1 MRTSI
6 TKAQRQTA
14 AASEL
19 IVLCQTMTS
28 DGHLGDE
35 EVMALRDW
43 LATHRE
49 SDLPA
54 IAFLTKTVEMILAD
68 GKVTPAERLALYEA
82 IETVL
87 PPDIRASVKGARVT
101 ADRIKKNEQRIA
113 LEAERKELS
122 RDFAVETWD
131 FPVAGVMFEGRAD
144 VSRRYAQEGDVAY
157 LIRDRSNRHSR
168 HAIEVRLTNGM
179 QVGWVPE
186 EHAVDIAP
194 LLDSGYRHG
203 ATIKILWK
211 WEGGD
216 IPIPIVVASIFR
228 SDATR
233 PDALLESDVPAA
245 QKAILFPPSSPRPA
259 PRRTTSN
266 IKLLTGGVGAFVLVI
281 VLLVAFG
288 GTPDVPPSTSP
299 STLAAAIQFRP
310 LLDNRQ
316 EDDTERQATFRKI
329 LANRRLRCDRI
340 TKTAMRERGSWS
352 VTCSP
357 SGVFAIQFNEAG
369 SLVKAE
375 RTGKR

>member
-35 EVMALRDW
+35 EVIALRDW

-87 PPDIRASVKGARVT
+87 PPDIRVSVKGARVM
-101 ADRIKKNEQRIA
+101 ADRIAKNEQRMA
-113 LEAERKELS
+113 LEAERKELA

-144 VSRRYAQEGDVAY
+144 VSRRYAREGDVTY
-157 LIRDRSNRHSR
+157 LIRDRRNRHSR

-179 QVGWVPE
+179 QVGFVPE

-245 QKAILFPPSSPRPA
+245 QKAILFPPSSPA

-266 IKLLTGGVGAFVLVI
+266 MKLLAGGVGGFVLII
-281 VLLVAFG
+281 VLLVGFG
-288 GTPDVPPSTSP
+288 GTPDVPPSMSP
-299 STLAAAIQFRP
+299 STLAAAIKFRA
-310 LLDNRQ
+310 LLDNHR

-329 LANRRLRCDRI
+329 LTNRRFRCDRI

-357 SGVFAIQFNEAG
+357 FGVFAIQFNEAG

-375 RTGKR
+375 RAGKR

>member
-19 IVLCQTMTS
+19 IMLCQTMTS

-54 IAFLTKTVEMILAD
+54 IAFLTKTVDMILAD

-87 PPDIRASVKGARVT
+87 PPDIRVSVKGARVT
-101 ADRIKKNEQRIA
+101 ADRIAKNEQRIA

-157 LIRDRSNRHSR
+157 LIRDRRNRHSR

-179 QVGWVPE
+179 QVGFVPE

-203 ATIKILWK
+203 ATIKILWR

-216 IPIPIVVASIFR
+216 IPIPIIVASIFR
-228 SDATR
+228 CDATR
-233 PDALLESDVPAA
+233 PDALRESEVPAA
-245 QKAILFPPSSPRPA
+245 QKAILFPPSSPA
-259 PRRTTSN
+259 PRGTTSN
-266 IKLLTGGVGAFVLVI
+266 MKLLAGGVGAFVLI
-281 VLLVAFG
+281 MVLLVAFG
-288 GTPDVPPSTSP
+288 GTPEVPPSTSP
-299 STLAAAIQFRP
+299 STLAAATKFRA
-310 LLDNRQ
+310 LLDNRR
-316 EDDTERQATFRKI
+316 EDDPERQATFRNI
-329 LANRRLRCDRI
+329 LTSRRLRCDRI
-340 TKTAMRERGSWS
+340 TKTAMPERGSWS

-357 SGVFAIQFNEAG
+357 SGVFAIQFNEEG

-375 RTGKR
+375 RAGKR